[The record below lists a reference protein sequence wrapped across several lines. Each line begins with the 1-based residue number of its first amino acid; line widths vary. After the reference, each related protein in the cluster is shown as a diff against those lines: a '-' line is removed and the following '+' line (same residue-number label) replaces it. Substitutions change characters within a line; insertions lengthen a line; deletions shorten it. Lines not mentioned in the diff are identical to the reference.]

1 MDTNKKDKVKLW
13 TRQDKRILE
22 DLKSTGVYR
31 VKKEF
36 ILEKMDTMSDYYLG
50 LYDWYSRQASRIVE
64 RPPGVY
70 YPIWLSTSD
79 DYMLQPTQDTLILSL
94 EVDKSQVVFFD
105 VNKWGYVVNHFYLPR
120 DEEDE
125 KNHALELERYG
136 ITNEAALI
144 SGDLGNFYPLLK
156 NKIIKSWDRL
166 FDEPSKNSLM
176 QATLWEIKESW
187 ILDIRES

>member
-31 VKKEF
+31 VKKEY